1 MREKMEMKTDTLGVI
16 ASTAWPMLL
25 AWLVVAILVLLLLP
39 LYAGWPIIA
48 LMGVMVLLT
57 FLICVRMYFGVYIFM
72 PATEY
77 KGPRIIARLG
87 RNETEIGNVIASDII
102 VKQGWIERM
111 FHVCHIRQKDTG
123 VYLRGVK
130 DMEKVQAWIDANFPK
145 ERKAAPVKSKKA
157 KK

>member
-1 MREKMEMKTDTLGVI
+1 MREKMVMKTDTLGVI

-25 AWLVVAILVLLLLP
+25 AWLVVAILVMLLLGWSM
-39 LYAGWPIIA
+39 GWPIIA
-48 LMGVMVLLT
+48 LMGAMVTLT
-57 FLICVRMYFGVYIFM
+57 FLICVRMYFGEYVFM

-77 KGPRIIARLG
+77 KGARIIARLG
-87 RNETEIGNVIASDII
+87 RNETEIGNVIASEII
-102 VKQGWIERM
+102 VKQGWIEKL
-111 FHVCHIRQKDTG
+111 FHVCHIRQKDTA

-145 ERKAAPVKSKKA
+145 ERRTAQVKSKK